1 LKAFALDCCLLP
13 SKKQQPASIVM
24 APLTAPVV
32 TLLMLAGVQAGDMAD
47 RSTLQGFLSKSDY
60 DKFITPNLNRVKHG
74 NELGASPFTVVDDKP
89 VLQSSA
95 QAQEKQAADPI
106 SLSIFGIGLVS
117 FVTMLGLTLW
127 RGLQPATIPT
137 NTGGQV
143 MEMKSQDSSKVNS
156 RAGWGQL
163 SSQTSRP
170 LTVAYAAEGGA
181 QEMSAAMPFLTRPK
195 NLDGT
200 MAGDV
205 GFDPLGLSEID
216 DLGID
221 LYWLREAEIKHGR
234 VAMLATT
241 GVIWV
246 EAFGPLPGWPE
257 ADGRSQMDV
266 FWDAMEEHPNAIVA
280 ALLFITI
287 IEVITGI
294 GITAGR
300 ASGERIPGDFKLNP
314 LEFEITEELKL
325 KEIKHCR
332 LAMWAVMGQ
341 IGAGLTTHAPA
352 FSNMDNMF

>member
-1 LKAFALDCCLLP
+1 MVQFVVLVAGLLFLAE
-13 SKKQQPASIVM
+13 SEASD
-24 APLTAPVV
+24 A
-32 TLLMLAGVQAGDMAD
+32 AD
-47 RSTLQGFLSKSDY
+47 RSTLQGFLSQYVTSRSDASRSSMSDY

-74 NELGASPFTVVDDKP
+74 NELGARPFTVVDDKP

-137 NTGGQV
+137 NTASALGGQV
-143 MEMKSQDSSKVNS
+143 MEMKSQHSNKVNS

-170 LTVAYAAEGGA
+170 LTVAYAAEGA

-300 ASGERIPGDFKLNP
+300 ASGERVPGDFKLNP
-314 LEFEITEELKL
+314 LEFEITEDLRL

-332 LAMWAVMGQ
+332 LAMWAVAGQ
-341 IGAGLTTHAPA
+341 IGAGLVTHQPA
-352 FSNMDNMF
+352 FSNLS